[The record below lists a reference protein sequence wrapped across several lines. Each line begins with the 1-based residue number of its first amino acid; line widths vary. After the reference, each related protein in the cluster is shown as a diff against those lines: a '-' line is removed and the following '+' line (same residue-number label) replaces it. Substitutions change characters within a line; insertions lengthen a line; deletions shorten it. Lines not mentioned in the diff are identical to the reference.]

1 MTMWIIIFWVSIA
14 FAIITLFYVS
24 ARIPNLIEFINL
36 TEWRSFKRFSLGLL
50 ITLGFT
56 GLLTLCIDFINAI
69 VCVMYIAM
77 IWALSDFAFWLIERL
92 IHITFAH
99 YYAGWAALFI
109 SIIALSIGWYSDHN
123 VWQTNYELK
132 TNKQMPDLKV
142 AMFAD
147 SHIGTTFDD
156 KDFAK
161 HLETIQTQNP
171 DILLIAGDY
180 VDDGTTR
187 EQMIHSTRTLG
198 QIKTKYGIYYV
209 SGNHDKGY
217 YGAAY
222 RGFSEDDLFDE
233 LKKNGINILQ
243 DESVLVDNLFYI
255 VGRKDYSVQHEQGGH
270 RKSIEELTK
279 DLDKSKYIIV
289 LDHQPV
295 EYNKEV
301 VARVDLVL
309 NGHTHGGQLFPFNQ
323 VGKWIG
329 ANDLVYG
336 YKKLGN
342 TDFIVTSGISDWAI
356 KFKTGTKSEFVII
369 NIMKG
374 ERNESAAN

>member
-1 MTMWIIIFWVSIA
+1 MTMWIIIMWVSIA
-14 FAIITLFYVS
+14 VVTASLFFVS
-24 ARIPNLIEFINL
+24 AKVPSLINIETIA
-36 TEWRSFKRFSLGLL
+36 EWGKFKQFSLGLL

-56 GLLTLCIDFINAI
+56 GIIMLCIDFINAI
-69 VCVMYIAM
+69 ICVMYLAM

-92 IHITFAH
+92 GHITFAH
-99 YYAGWAALFI
+99 YTAGWVALVI
-109 SIIALSIGWYSDHN
+109 SAVALSIGWYLDHN
-123 VWQTNYELK
+123 VWQTDYKLT
-132 TNKQMPDLKV
+132 TNKDLPDLKV

-156 KDFAK
+156 KGFAK
-161 HLETIQTQNP
+161 HLETIQAQNP
-171 DILLIAGDY
+171 DIVLIAGDY

-187 EQMIHSTRTLG
+187 EQMINATRALG
-198 QIKTKYGIYYV
+198 QMKTKYGIYYV

-217 YGAAY
+217 YGAAH
-222 RGFSEDDLFDE
+222 RGFSEEDLFNE

-243 DESVLVDNLFYI
+243 DESILVDDSFYVI
-255 VGRKDYSVQHEQGGH
+255 GRRDYSVQHEQGGH

-279 DLDKSKYIIV
+279 DLDKSKYMIV

-295 EYNKEV
+295 EYNKE
-301 VARVDLVL
+301 AEAKVDLVL
-309 NGHTHGGQLFPFNQ
+309 NGHTHGGQLFPFNKI
-323 VGKWIG
+323 GKWIK

-336 YKKLGN
+336 HERRKD

-369 NIMKG
+369 DIRK
-374 ERNESAAN
+374 EY